1 MKPSTT
7 IMNGDH
13 GMSENERYLQ
23 KIAEEFE
30 RFQTTMEELHFLRSV
45 AEDLKSFRKMIKL
58 KRYD

>member
-1 MKPSTT
+1 MITSMVNVP
-7 IMNGDH
+7 
-13 GMSENERYLQ
+13 MSENERYLQ

>member
-1 MKPSTT
+1 M
-7 IMNGDH
+7 I
-13 GMSENERYLQ
+13 MSENERYLQ